1 MLISSRVK
9 IHINIYIYPLVIC
22 YIAIEHDTFIV
33 DLAIK
38 DGYFPCFFF
47 LCLPEGN
54 YSCND
59 HCITI
64 NQLSS

>member
-9 IHINIYIYPLVIC
+9 IHINIYIHPLVIC

-47 LCLPEGN
+47 
-54 YSCND
+54 YVYQRV
-59 HCITI
+59 TI
-64 NQLSS
+64 VVMTIV